1 MNNVLVV
8 FRNVC
13 GIVVLSIA
21 AAVVVQA
28 APQGRTAKPPAKRTS
43 QAFTCVAELGM
54 GVATKRRFCDVM
66 VATGGADSI
75 LVSIPPHTGTAT
87 LMFDL
92 HNRFNVPAG
101 QVDLAQAFVR
111 HVAVV
116 SVLRQ
121 TGELIERAA
130 VTRDYRTPADL
141 FDRIAGAARGSAP
154 KAIAPGAPQ
163 PIRVTIPA
171 GVSAAGIVGTRL
183 EEWRAA
189 GRGAFDLPGRPIA
202 IVSNVRMEY
211 TPK

>member
-1 MNNVLVV
+1 MTAVLRFTCCLVA
-8 FRNVC
+8 
-13 GIVVLSIA
+13 LAMA
-21 AAVVVQA
+21 AAAIVQA
-28 APQGRTAKPPAKRTS
+28 SPQARATKPPAKRTS
-43 QAFTCVAELGM
+43 QVFTCVAELGM
-54 GVATKRRFCDVM
+54 GVASRRRFCDVM

-75 LVSIPPHTGTAT
+75 LVTIPPHTGTAT

-101 QVDLAQAFVR
+101 QVDPAQAFVR

-130 VTRDYRTPADL
+130 VTRDYRTTADL

-163 PIRVTIPA
+163 AIRVTIPA
-171 GVSAAGIVGTRL
+171 GVTAAGIVGTRL